1 MDVFARVGDVS
12 AQQLRGDEVER
23 VTAAS
28 ATVRLQSLAERLLRL
43 PLATRLL
50 LLQRAGARVQARR
63 C

>member
-50 LLQRAGARVQARR
+50 LL
-63 C
+63 